1 MTTLAPLT
9 DSIRRDLLAWLRE
22 RAVGRENAITMSA
35 LADSF
40 FGPERLIREWCG
52 SEEFIEA
59 GVCTASSQPC
69 GVWVAATP
77 DEYDAAIGHQES
89 RVEALQKRV
98 DLMKL
103 ARLRLYGPL
112 FSTKETEVG

>member
-1 MTTLAPLT
+1 MTTLSPLT
-9 DSIRRDLLAWLRE
+9 DSFRRDLLRWLRE
-22 RAVGRENAITMSA
+22 HAVGRENAVTVRDLAAEFPA
-35 LADSF
+35 L
-40 FGPERLIREWCG
+40 ERLIREWCG

-89 RVEALQKRV
+89 RVEALRRRV